1 VQIPYIVVII
11 DELADLMAVGQ
22 NEVEESI
29 QRLAQKSRAV
39 GMHVILA
46 TQRPSTDVITG
57 VIKANLP
64 CQIAFKV
71 NRKID
76 SRVILDQNGADK
88 LLGHG
93 DMLYV
98 PPGGAALVRAQGT
111 FVADEEIQAVT
122 RFLVDQGQRPSFL
135 PDLVQT
141 QSSSRPSPEQQDAL
155 YDEAVEV
162 VLGQQRGSAT
172 LLQRALAIGYTRAT
186 RLLELM
192 ETDGLVGAFAGSKS
206 RDVLLSLEEWRAQ
219 KAAMA
224 EAAAEGSEEEPAADD
239 AAEAEPETALD
250 DTAAAGEEREGA

>member
-1 VQIPYIVVII
+1 IVLVI
-11 DELADLMAVGQ
+11 DELADLMSVAT

-76 SRVILDQNGADK
+76 SRVILDANGAEK
-88 LLGHG
+88 LLGFG

-98 PPGGAALVRAQGT
+98 PPGGGALVRAQGT
-111 FVADEEIQAVT
+111 FVAEEELQAVVK
-122 RFLVDQGQRPSFL
+122 FLEQHGQLPNFM

-141 QSSSRPSPEQQDAL
+141 QSSAHASMADKDGL
-155 YDEAVEV
+155 YREAVEI

-172 LLQRALAIGYTRAT
+172 LLQRALSVGYTRAT
-186 RLLELM
+186 RLLEMM
-192 ETDGLVGAFAGSKS
+192 EEDGLVGPFVGSKS
-206 RDVLLSLEEWRAQ
+206 REVMFTLDEWKAREAAVAEEL
-219 KAAMA
+219 
-224 EAAAEGSEEEPAADD
+224 AAAEDAVGTPGIVESVESPAGDAPPAA
-239 AAEAEPETALD
+239 AEDSAPA
-250 DTAAAGEEREGA
+250 